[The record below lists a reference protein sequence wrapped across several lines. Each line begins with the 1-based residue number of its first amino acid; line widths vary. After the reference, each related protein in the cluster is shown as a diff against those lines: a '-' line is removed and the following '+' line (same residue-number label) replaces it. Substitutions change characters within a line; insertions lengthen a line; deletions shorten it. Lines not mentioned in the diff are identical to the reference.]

1 MEENVPSFVD
11 DLEIAHDA
19 GLLDLRLPERT
30 AKALRRDGPGASR
43 GPEAVDEKLRA
54 AVNAGSIISFVA
66 GVTRQEKSDVLFS
79 TQVAQRAASAK
90 FDRFTATQDWYR
102 FYSDVLERLGWVGES
117 FAFTERDS
125 TAGKFS
131 MDKSA
136 LDIIAEIATGG
147 QLAILVKTVDTL
159 KKLADDDR
167 ALTIFDLQA
176 LRELSGNFQ
185 IGAAQRADNGALS
198 LAIGAFHFKTLDHH
212 KRILFWQ
219 WGAESIHFW
228 TAAGKKTLNSEF
240 YAKHRQAVIEK
251 LKDATDYIAGLEIA

>member
-1 MEENVPSFVD
+1 VEENVPSFVD
-11 DLEIAHDA
+11 DLEITHDG
-19 GLLDLRLPERT
+19 GLPKFRLPEIT
-30 AKALRRDGPGASR
+30 GKGLRRDGSGVSH
-43 GPEAVDEKLRA
+43 GPEAIDENLRA
-54 AVNAGSIISFVA
+54 AVNAGSIISFVS
-66 GVTRQEKSDVLFS
+66 GVTKQEKSDVLFS
-79 TQVAQRAASAK
+79 TQIAQRAASAK
-90 FDRFTATQDWYR
+90 FDRFSATQDWYH

-117 FAFTERDS
+117 FAFTDRDS
-125 TAGKFS
+125 SSGKFS

-167 ALTIFDLQA
+167 ALKIFELQA

-185 IGAAQRADNGALS
+185 IGAAQRAENGALS
-198 LAIGAFHFKTLDHH
+198 LAIGAFHFKTQDHH

-228 TAAGKKTLNSEF
+228 TAASK
-240 YAKHRQAVIEK
+240 
-251 LKDATDYIAGLEIA
+251 